1 MSARRSTPTNTTHR
15 TQDTRTG
22 AASGRSEPT
31 HPHPDA
37 PAGPTGGTV
46 PPTPAPPSAASTR
59 RHALTGSR
67 TRRSLQ
73 LMGRGMRSEWRI
85 YILAIGASALF
96 GATTVGISLAV
107 GRVTDEVVV
116 PALAGDTDARGDLWL
131 AGLVL
136 VGIAVTLALTV
147 AGRRI
152 FAGYGYAN
160 IQARHRTAV
169 THQYLRLPMS
179 WHRAH
184 PAGQLLS
191 NANSD
196 VEAATGVFNPLPFA
210 LGVVVMIGVSAVML
224 FRIDVWLACAALIVI
239 PVAVAV
245 NVVFQKYMSPAITHA
260 QQLRAEVSDVAHE
273 SFEAALLVK
282 SLGTEAREERRFA
295 ARTDELRAANVRVG
309 IVRAYFDPVI
319 ELLPSLGTLLV
330 LGVGAA
336 RVSAGAVDTGEIV
349 TAAYLLTIMAV
360 PVRAFGWV
368 LGELPRALVGYE
380 RIASVL
386 DAPGIP
392 VAGEQR
398 LPVTS
403 RGAHVR
409 FEDVGVDVRAGG
421 REVTL
426 LDGIELDLAPGR
438 TVAVVGPTGAGKT
451 TLVSL
456 LSRLSDPTRGRVL
469 IDGVD
474 VRDALA
480 SDLTGQVA
488 LVGQSTFIFED
499 TVRSNVTLAD
509 EGVGPTDEQVWDAL
523 RLAKVDDVV
532 SRLPG
537 GLDSPLGERGSNLSG
552 GQRQRLAIARA
563 LVRSPRLL
571 VLDDAT
577 SAVDPRVEQQILAGL
592 RGEGPTAAVGARP
605 TAEHPTVV
613 MVAYRMSSV
622 ALADQVVHVE
632 SGRVVDVGTHAELL
646 ARDPGYRDLATAYQR
661 EAERRAEAD
670 ELDGDLPSGHEE
682 HDRDDEQREEIERC
696 EQEETDEI
704 VRHAEEGTVTE

>member
-1 MSARRSTPTNTTHR
+1 M
-15 TQDTRTG
+15 
-22 AASGRSEPT
+22 
-31 HPHPDA
+31 
-37 PAGPTGGTV
+37 
-46 PPTPAPPSAASTR
+46 
-59 RHALTGSR
+59 TGSR

-73 LMGRGMRSEWRI
+73 LMGRGIRSEWRI

-116 PALAGDTDARGDLWL
+116 PALAGDADARGDLWL

-239 PVAVAV
+239 PLAVAV

-421 REVTL
+421 RDVTL
-426 LDGIELDLAPGR
+426 LDGIGLDLAPGR

-509 EGVGPTDEQVWDAL
+509 DGVGPTDEQVWDAL

-592 RGEGPTAAVGARP
+592 RGEGPTAVAGARP

-632 SGRVVDVGTHAELL
+632 SGRVVDVGTHEELL
-646 ARDPGYRDLATAYQR
+646 ARDPGYRELATAYQR

-670 ELDGDLPSGHEE
+670 ELDGDLPAGHEE
-682 HDRDDEQREEIERC
+682 HDRDDERREEIERC

>member
-1 MSARRSTPTNTTHR
+1 MSARRSTPTNTTPR
-15 TQDTRTG
+15 TQDAPTG
-22 AASGRSEPT
+22 AASDGPDGTSPHQPTFVDGVSRPGRT
-31 HPHPDA
+31 A
-37 PAGPTGGTV
+37 PAARG
-46 PPTPAPPSAASTR
+46 AR
-59 RHALTGSR
+59 ERHALTGSR

-73 LMGRGMRSEWRI
+73 LMGRGMRSQWRV
-85 YILAIGASALF
+85 YVLAITASALF
-96 GATTVGISLAV
+96 GATTVLISLAV

-116 PALAGDTDARGDLWL
+116 PALAGDADARGNLWV

-136 VGIAVTLALTV
+136 VAIALTLALTV

-160 IQARHRTAV
+160 IQAGHRTAV

-224 FRIDVWLACAALIVI
+224 FRIDVWLACAALVVI
-239 PVAVAV
+239 PVAIVV

-309 IVRAYFDPVI
+309 VVRAFFDPVI

-336 RVSAGAVDTGEIV
+336 RVAAGAVDTGEVV

-398 LPVTS
+398 LPATTG
-403 RGAHVR
+403 GASVR
-409 FEDVGVDVRAGG
+409 FEGVGVDVRAGG
-421 REVTL
+421 RDVTL
-426 LDGIELDLAPGR
+426 LDDIELDLAPGR

-456 LSRLSDPTRGRVL
+456 LARLSDPTRGRVL
-469 IDGVD
+469 VDGVD
-474 VRDALA
+474 VREALA
-480 SDLTGQVA
+480 ADLTSQVA
-488 LVGQSTFIFED
+488 LVAQSTFIFED
-499 TVRSNVTLAD
+499 TVRSNVTSRCGSRCAWPRTTTWSPACR
-509 EGVGPTDEQVWDAL
+509 VVSTRPWASAAPTCRAVSGSGSRSRVPWCAL
-523 RLAKVDDVV
+523 RACWCSTTRPPPSTPAWSSRSSLACAGREPRLRAQARRRTTPRSSWSPTACRA
-532 SRLPG
+532 SRSRTRSSTSSRG
-537 GLDSPLGERGSNLSG
+537 GWSTSG
-552 GQRQRLAIARA
+552 RTPSCSRA
-563 LVRSPRLL
+563 TPATASSPRP
-571 VLDDAT
+571 T
-577 SAVDPRVEQQILAGL
+577 SERPSAAPRRTSSTVPGS
-592 RGEGPTAAVGARP
+592 RP
-605 TAEHPTVV
+605 TTGA
-613 MVAYRMSSV
+613 
-622 ALADQVVHVE
+622 
-632 SGRVVDVGTHAELL
+632 
-646 ARDPGYRDLATAYQR
+646 
-661 EAERRAEAD
+661 
-670 ELDGDLPSGHEE
+670 DLPTPCSPSARTSSAASRKRPTRSCATPRKGP
-682 HDRDDEQREEIERC
+682 
-696 EQEETDEI
+696 
-704 VRHAEEGTVTE
+704 

>member
-1 MSARRSTPTNTTHR
+1 MSARRSTPTNTTPR
-15 TQDTRTG
+15 PQDARTG
-22 AASGRSEPT
+22 AAPGRSEST
-31 HPHPDA
+31 HPQPDA
-37 PAGPTGGTV
+37 PAGPTGRTA
-46 PPTPAPPSAASTR
+46 PPAPSSATSTR

-73 LMGRGMRSEWRI
+73 LMGRGMRSEWRV

-224 FRIDVWLACAALIVI
+224 FRIDVWLACAALVVI
-239 PVAVAV
+239 PLAVAV
-245 NVVFQKYMSPAITHA
+245 NVVFQRYMSPAITHA

-426 LDGIELDLAPGR
+426 LDGIELDLDPGR

-592 RGEGPTAAVGARP
+592 RGEGPAPAAGARP

-632 SGRVVDVGTHAELL
+632 SGRVVDVGTHEELL
-646 ARDPGYRDLATAYQR
+646 ARDPGYRELATAYQR

-670 ELDGDLPSGHEE
+670 ELDGDLPAGHEE
-682 HDRDDEQREEIERC
+682 RDRDDEQREEIERC

>member
-1 MSARRSTPTNTTHR
+1 
-15 TQDTRTG
+15 
-22 AASGRSEPT
+22 

-682 HDRDDEQREEIERC
+682 QDRDDEQREEIERC